1 VKLLLDTHI
10 WIWYLLGSDRLSP
23 NLQVIIADETT
34 ELWLSPISIWETLL
48 LAEKGRISLEPN
60 PVDWVRRSLQQLETR
75 EAPLSHEIAVLSRQI
90 ELDYQDPGDRF
101 LAATAVHLQLT
112 LATVD
117 TRLTQAAWL
126 NTLS

>member
-1 VKLLLDTHI
+1 MNRLGKCSSETPAGYTHLD
-10 WIWYLLGSDRLSP
+10 L
-23 NLQVIIADETT
+23 VF
-34 ELWLSPISIWETLL
+34 
-48 LAEKGRISLEPN
+48 
-60 PVDWVRRSLQQLETR
+60 V
-75 EAPLSHEIAVLSRQI
+75 PLSHEIAVLSRQI

-117 TRLTQAAWL
+117 IRLTQAAWL

>member
-1 VKLLLDTHI
+1 MGMIASPPIFKL
-10 WIWYLLGSDRLSP
+10 RSP
-23 NLQVIIADETT
+23 MKRQNT
-34 ELWLSPISIWETLL
+34 ELWLSPISVWETLL

-60 PVDWVRRSLQQLETR
+60 PRDWIKNSLQQLETR

-117 TRLTQAAWL
+117 ARLTQASWL
-126 NTLS
+126 DTLS